1 MMTLKKLD
9 DGITLENDE
18 VIAIFSIYGDLDQF

>member
-9 DGITLENDE
+9 DDITLVNDE
-18 VIAIFSIYGDLDQF
+18 VIAIFPIYADLDQL

>member
-9 DGITLENDE
+9 DDITLVNDE
-18 VIAIFSIYGDLDQF
+18 VIVIFPIYADLEQF